1 MQNIL
6 KILLSPEMWAAGFVW
21 PLTTQVLVATS
32 MMQQGWPAVF
42 VGAVVALTFGALVHF
57 RGSWIWIR

>member
-32 MMQQGWPAVF
+32 MMQ
-42 VGAVVALTFGALVHF
+42 
-57 RGSWIWIR
+57 